1 MHFNAM
7 FDRVEHPPRGRE
19 GGENGAA
26 GAVLLDDGTRL
37 ASKGRQHVPA
47 GRRLILQL
55 PGGGGYGSADKRDV
69 AAAERDI
76 AFDYVASK

>member
-1 MHFNAM
+1 M
-7 FDRVEHPPRGRE
+7 
-19 GGENGAA
+19 
-26 GAVLLDDGTRL
+26 LDDGTRL

>member
-7 FDRVEHPPRGRE
+7 FDRVDHPPRGRE

-37 ASKGRQHVPA
+37 QTKGRQFVPA

-55 PGGGGYGSADKRDV
+55 PGGGGYGAPNKRDP
-69 AAAERDI
+69 AAVERDQD
-76 AFDYVASK
+76 FDYASK